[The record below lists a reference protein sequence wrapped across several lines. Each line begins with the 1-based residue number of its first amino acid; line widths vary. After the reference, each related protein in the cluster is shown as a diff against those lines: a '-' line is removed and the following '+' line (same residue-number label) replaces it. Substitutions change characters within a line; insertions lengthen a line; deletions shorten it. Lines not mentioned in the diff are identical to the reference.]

1 MINMASELEQKIIRQ
16 LEYYFGDINLPR
28 DKFLQEKIKED
39 EGWVTIET
47 LLTFKRL
54 ASLSSDANVIA
65 DAAAKSED
73 KIVLVSEDK
82 KKIRRNP
89 EKPVPEYDTERKKQ
103 LMEKTAY
110 AKGFPLDEDLNN
122 IINFLE
128 PYGPIESC
136 NRRSTKDHKFKGSCF
151 IIFKDI
157 ETCKKFVEAESIKY
171 KDTELIRKMQADYFA
186 EKKKEI
192 EDKKKAKKEKKQAAE
207 EKPQKPLEFP
217 KGAILHFTGLQEGE
231 SLTREEIK
239 DKVKEIGDMETAFI
253 DFKKGDLEGR
263 IWRSFWLPRSQIEV

>member
-103 LMEKTAY
+103 VMEKT
-110 AKGFPLDEDLNN
+110 GRP
-122 IINFLE
+122 
-128 PYGPIESC
+128 
-136 NRRSTKDHKFKGSCF
+136 R
-151 IIFKDI
+151 
-157 ETCKKFVEAESIKY
+157 
-171 KDTELIRKMQADYFA
+171 
-186 EKKKEI
+186 EK
-192 EDKKKAKKEKKQAAE
+192 
-207 EKPQKPLEFP
+207 
-217 KGAILHFTGLQEGE
+217 
-231 SLTREEIK
+231 R
-239 DKVKEIGDMETAFI
+239 
-253 DFKKGDLEGR
+253 KKGRESSSG
-263 IWRSFWLPRSQIEV
+263 